1 MAKEL
6 PKRSEVKEE
15 YTWDLSA
22 MFVSKEA
29 WEEQLAV
36 CQSLTGELEAF
47 EGKVTASAKN
57 LLTVLEKS
65 ADAEQKLELA
75 FSYAERLFDQDQK
88 NTAHQAMSQRMH
100 TLYTDY
106 SSRTA
111 FIVPEILAADTEL
124 LEQYLNEEPELALY
138 RGQIQEIQR
147 RKAHSLS
154 SEMEKLVAMTGEMA
168 QVPVQVFSIIS
179 NADMAYPQI
188 TDENGETVRL
198 SHGNFVPLEE
208 SADRR
213 VRKDAFENFYSV
225 YRQFANTLAGLYNG
239 QVKQQIF
246 YAKARNYPSTLEA
259 AVDANNVPS
268 KVYYNLVE
276 TVNKNMDKMHR
287 YVRLRKKCLGVDEL
301 HMYDIYTPMIAD
313 VAKKIPFEEAKETVL
328 KALAPLGEDYV
339 SKVKEGFE
347 GRWLDVYENEGKR
360 SGAYS
365 AGAYGAHPYVLL
377 NHNDTLDNMF
387 TLAHEMGHAM
397 HSYYS
402 NENQPYIYAGYKIFV
417 AEVAST
423 CNEILLMEYLLANTE
438 DQKERAYLLNHYENQ
453 PYIYAGYKIFV
464 AEVAST
470 CNEILLME
478 YLLANTEDQKER
490 AYLLNHYLDSF
501 KGTVY
506 RQTMFAEYEM
516 RSNAM
521 VENGE
526 NLTAENLCALYLE
539 LNKKYYGP
547 DMVSD
552 EDQTMFAEYEMRSNA
567 MVENGENLTAE
578 NLCALYL
585 ELNKKYYG
593 PDMVSDEEISYE
605 WARIPHFYNDFYVY
619 QYATSFSAAVAIA
632 HEILEKGAPAVERY
646 KEFLSGG
653 CSKSPVELLKMV
665 GINMEEATPIQN
677 ALDVFGEVLDEIETL
692 I

>member
-22 MFVSKEA
+22 MFASKEA
-29 WEEQLAV
+29 WEEQLSA
-36 CQSLTGELEAF
+36 CRTLTGELEAF
-47 EGKVTASAKN
+47 EGKVTASAEN
-57 LLTVLEKS
+57 LLAVLEKS

-88 NTAHQAMSQRMH
+88 NTAHQAMSQRMY

-111 FIVPEILAADTEL
+111 FIVPEILAADTDL
-124 LEQYLNEEPELALY
+124 LEQYIKEKPALALY

-168 QVPVQVFSIIS
+168 QVPDQVFSIIS
-179 NADMAYPQI
+179 NADMVYPQI

-225 YRQFANTLAGLYNG
+225 YKQFANTLAGLYNG

-276 TVNKNMDKMHR
+276 TVNKNIDKMHR

-339 SKVKEGFE
+339 AKVKEGFE
-347 GRWLDVYENEGKR
+347 SRWLDVYENEGKR

-365 AGAYGAHPYVLL
+365 AGAYGAHPFVLL

-402 NENQPYIYAGYKIFV
+402 N
-417 AEVAST
+417 
-423 CNEILLMEYLLANTE
+423 
-438 DQKERAYLLNHYENQ
+438 ENQ

-526 NLTAENLCALYLE
+526 NLTA
-539 LNKKYYGP
+539 
-547 DMVSD
+547 D
-552 EDQTMFAEYEMRSNA
+552 
-567 MVENGENLTAE
+567 

-605 WARIPHFYNDFYVY
+605 WARIPHFYYNFYVY

>member
-1 MAKEL
+1 MPLVVSSGQNKEDMMAKEL

-22 MFVSKEA
+22 MFASKEA
-29 WEEQLAV
+29 WEEQLSA
-36 CQSLTGELEAF
+36 CRTLTGELEAF
-47 EGKVTASAKN
+47 EGKVTASAEN
-57 LLTVLEKS
+57 LLAVLEKS

-88 NTAHQAMSQRMH
+88 NTAHQAMSQRMY

-111 FIVPEILAADTEL
+111 FIVPEILAADTDL
-124 LEQYLNEEPELALY
+124 LEQYIKEKPALALY

-168 QVPVQVFSIIS
+168 QVPDQVFSIIS
-179 NADMAYPQI
+179 NADMVYPQI

-225 YRQFANTLAGLYNG
+225 YKQFANTLAGLYNG

-276 TVNKNMDKMHR
+276 TVNRNMDKMHR

-313 VAKKIPFEEAKETVL
+313 VAKKITFEEAKETVL
-328 KALAPLGEDYV
+328 KALVPLGEDYV
-339 SKVKEGFE
+339 AKVKEGFE
-347 GRWLDVYENEGKR
+347 SRWLDVYENEGKR

-365 AGAYGAHPYVLL
+365 AGAYGAHPFVLL

-402 NENQPYIYAGYKIFV
+402 N
-417 AEVAST
+417 
-423 CNEILLMEYLLANTE
+423 
-438 DQKERAYLLNHYENQ
+438 ENQ

-526 NLTAENLCALYLE
+526 NLTADNLCALYLE

-547 DMVSD
+547 DMI
-552 EDQTMFAEYEMRSNA
+552 
-567 MVENGENLTAE
+567 
-578 NLCALYL
+578 
-585 ELNKKYYG
+585 
-593 PDMVSDEEISYE
+593 SDEEISYE
-605 WARIPHFYNDFYVY
+605 WARIPHFYYNFYVY